1 MKNSTATLLCDD
13 GTRQEISPKNGK
25 TFGLEGEAYDLVG
38 TDMIQLI
45 ATHDGR
51 VLLVDEDGKRK
62 KKPVNAAAT
71 ALYIYGAYDPVVG
84 HAIHCRDD
92 QVG

>member
-13 GTRQEISPKNGK
+13 GTQRDIHPKNGE
-25 TFGLEGEAYDLVG
+25 TFVFIGEVYDLVE

-45 ATHDGR
+45 TTHDGR
-51 VLLVDEDGKRK
+51 ALLVDEDGKRK
-62 KKPVNAAAT
+62 KKPVNHAAT

-84 HAIHCRDD
+84 HAIHCRHD
-92 QVG
+92 QVR